1 MGVYYIHKVKQRNT
15 KNTKG
20 IEIMIKVTFTLN
32 GNENIEYCGKFAD
45 LEDFKASLII
55 AYGYAGKF
63 YNIVKIEK

>member
-1 MGVYYIHKVKQRNT
+1 MGVYYIHKVKQRKP

-20 IEIMIKVTFTLN
+20 LEIMIKVTFTLN

-63 YNIVKIEK
+63 YTIVKIEK

>member
-1 MGVYYIHKVKQRNT
+1 
-15 KNTKG
+15 
-20 IEIMIKVTFTLN
+20 MIKVSFTLN